1 MRRTEGDVTSTS
13 RAGGLPRGDPRPKKR
28 PPISRSS
35 QASVGGAFVI
45 VGFIAL
51 ILGVVGYLLNHYTD
65 GWVPDDPLPLVLGII
80 LIAVGVM
87 SILLWEF
94 LKNRVLS

>member
-1 MRRTEGDVTSTS
+1 ML

-28 PPISRSS
+28 PPIRRR
-35 QASVGGAFVI
+35 ARGSVGGAFVI

-51 ILGVVGYLLNHYTD
+51 VLGVVGYILNHYTN
-65 GWVPDDPLPLVLGII
+65 GWVPDDPLPLILGII
-80 LIAVGVM
+80 LIAVGIM

-94 LKNRVLS
+94 LKNKVLS